1 MKSPAGSEA
10 TEARSRNP
18 RFDVP
23 SVMRLT
29 ELADIVVPFAI
40 RVACELRIADELADG
55 PRTVDEIARSVGAD
69 PRALLR
75 LLRALTARGI
85 FTEVEPGL
93 FGHTALS
100 EPLRDDHPL
109 SMREAYPLIPADIQA
124 WSRFDVSVR
133 TGGSAFEH
141 VHGQGYWEHMA
152 ERPEEAHRFDGT
164 QRAATR
170 LELRTILP
178 AYDGWATIGSLV
190 DAGGGNGAF
199 LAGILRR
206 FRDTH
211 GTLLD
216 LPHVVAGADEVLRAA
231 GVRDR
236 CTVVGGSF
244 FDEIPQGADAYL
256 LKRVLYHWDD
266 DHARTL
272 LSNLRSAMRPDS
284 RLLLLEPVAEPGD
297 ELNAGKLYDL
307 ILLTMA
313 GGGLRSLEEIEAL
326 LDKSGLRL
334 ARVVRTMMFPMMEI
348 VPR

>member
-1 MKSPAGSEA
+1 MKSPASSEA
-10 TEARSRNP
+10 RRNP

-23 SVMRLT
+23 SVLRLT

-55 PRTVDEIARSVGAD
+55 PRTVEALADAVGAD
-69 PRALLR
+69 SRALLR
-75 LLRALTARGI
+75 LMRALTARGI
-85 FTEVEPGL
+85 FSEVQPGT

-109 SMREAYPLIPADIQA
+109 SMREAYPLIPADIEA
-124 WSRFDVSVR
+124 WARFDVSIR

-141 VHGQGYWEHMA
+141 VHGEGYWEHMA
-152 ERPEEAHRFDGT
+152 SRPEEAHRFDGT

-178 AYDGWATIGSLV
+178 AYDGWRTVRTLV

-206 FRDTH
+206 FRATQ

-216 LPHVVAGADEVLRAA
+216 LPHVVAGAPEVLAA
-231 GVRDR
+231 EGVSDR

-244 FDEIPQGADAYL
+244 FDEIPAGADAYL

-266 DHARTL
+266 AQACAL
-272 LSNLRSAMRPDS
+272 LSNIRSAMRSDS
-284 RLLLLEPVAEPGD
+284 RLLLLEPIAEPGD

-313 GGGLRSLEEIEAL
+313 GGGLRSIEEIEAL

-334 ARVVRTMMFPMMEI
+334 TRVIRTMMFPLMEI